1 MGRIERPRPEPVEG
15 PSQAESGRLPGIE
28 GYVRGIL
35 AGDRRSIARAIS
47 QVERQRTSRVRESQ
61 ARALLTALYP
71 YTGRAH
77 IVGVTGAPGTGKST
91 LVNQI
96 ARTYR
101 QDHNVPVGIIAVD
114 PTSPYSG
121 GALLGDRIRMR
132 DVAGDPG
139 IFIRSMATR
148 GALGGLS
155 RSTFEAAQILDAA
168 GYSVILVETVGA
180 GQDEV
185 EIAHTAH
192 TTIVVEAP
200 GLGDD
205 IQAIKAGIIEIAD
218 IFVVNKADRDGAE
231 ATICA
236 LELVLQSGYESR
248 LAASSRA
255 HKDRVLSAHS
265 GRPHSG
271 ASSGRT
277 VPAGCPASK
286 EWQVPICRTV
296 ALDGTGTTDLV
307 SWIDAHRAF
316 LEASGHRRSKELARA
331 RSSLEGLLHEALFAR
346 FVERLE
352 PGALQDAISRI
363 ASRQLAPYEALEHLL
378 ADQVP

>member
-1 MGRIERPRPEPVEG
+1 MDKIEPPHPERPTQRQLEG
-15 PSQAESGRLPGIE
+15 SSQPESGPGHSDGTSAIKDS
-28 GYVRGIL
+28 VHSIL

-47 QVERQRTSRVRESQ
+47 QVEQGTSGVRESQ
-61 ARALLTALYP
+61 SRALLTALYP
-71 YTGRAH
+71 HTGRAH

-101 QDHNVPVGIIAVD
+101 QDENVRVGIIAVD

-148 GALGGLS
+148 GAAGGLS
-155 RSTFEAAQILDAA
+155 QSTFEAAQILDAA
-168 GYSVILVETVGA
+168 GYGVILIETVGA

-192 TTIVVEAP
+192 TTVLVEAP

-231 ATICA
+231 ATVRA
-236 LELVLQSGYESR
+236 LELVL
-248 LAASSRA
+248 
-255 HKDRVLSAHS
+255 
-265 GRPHSG
+265 HSG
-271 ASSGRT
+271 ADTGRPYEPSLDASRHTDQDHGLGVGSGL
-277 VPAGCPASK
+277 ASK
-286 EWQVPICRTV
+286 EWQVPICKTI
-296 ALDGTGTTDLV
+296 ALDGAGTTDLV

-316 LEASGHRRSKELARA
+316 LETSGHLQAKELARA
-331 RSSLEGLLHEALFAR
+331 HSSLERLLHQALFAR
-346 FVERLE
+346 FLEHLE
-352 PGALQDAISRI
+352 PGVLQDAISRI

-378 ADQVP
+378 ANQVH

>member
-1 MGRIERPRPEPVEG
+1 MDNIEPRDPERPTQRRLEG
-15 PSQAESGRLPGIE
+15 PSQPESGPGHSDGTCAIKDS
-28 GYVRGIL
+28 VRSIL
-35 AGDRRSIARAIS
+35 SGDRRSIARAIS
-47 QVERQRTSRVRESQ
+47 QVEQGTSFGRESQ
-61 ARALLTALYP
+61 SRALLTALYP
-71 YTGRAH
+71 HTGRAH

-101 QDHNVPVGIIAVD
+101 QDHNVRVGIIAVD

-148 GALGGLS
+148 GAAGGLS
-155 RSTFEAAQILDAA
+155 QSTFEAAQILDAA
-168 GYSVILVETVGA
+168 GYGVILIETVGT

-192 TTIVVEAP
+192 TTVLVEAP

-231 ATICA
+231 ATVRA
-236 LELVLQSGYESR
+236 LELVLHSGADTGRPYESG
-248 LAASSRA
+248 LPASRSA
-255 HKDRVLSAHS
+255 DKDRVPSNACQCA
-265 GRPHSG
+265 P
-271 ASSGRT
+271 
-277 VPAGCPASK
+277 K
-286 EWQVPICRTV
+286 EWQVPICKTV

-316 LEASGHRRSKELARA
+316 LETSGHRQAKELARA
-331 RSSLEGLLHEALFAR
+331 RSSLERLLHQALFAR
-346 FVERLE
+346 FLERLE
-352 PGALQDAISRI
+352 PGVLQDTISRI

-378 ADQVP
+378 ANQVP